1 MKTFWQL
8 ILELTA
14 YQKLERDSWNK
25 AAARKTAL
33 PKPTAKTSLPWA
45 QRNDATGWYHPTQK
59 SFLFAWSNK
68 TYHITQIV
76 KSPQVFGVTTADIT
90 KALNKFGKSFCKK
103 SKDPAKC
110 VENLLV
116 GQYERLVA
124 GEIDTLTE
132 VTDLALDKGWAMVTI
147 SSTEIVIRANRTDT
161 HKGAV
166 REILEVGA
174 MQGKTI
180 RIRNE
185 KNHSKDLTFV
195 FIESAEKFLHS

>member
-14 YQKLERDSWNK
+14 YQKIERDSWNK
-25 AAARKTAL
+25 AAARKTAP
-33 PKPTAKTSLPWA
+33 PKPTAKTSLPWG
-45 QRNDATGWYHPTQK
+45 QRNDATGFYHPTQK
-59 SFLFAWSNK
+59 SFLFAWGN
-68 TYHITQIV
+68 TDYHITQIV
-76 KSPQVFGVTTADIT
+76 KSPQVFGVSRADL
-90 KALNKFGKSFCKK
+90 KRVLEKYCKGRK
-103 SKDPAKC
+103 SKDIAGC
-110 VENLLV
+110 AAAHERSLL
-116 GQYERLVA
+116 L
-124 GEIDTLTE
+124 GEIDQLPE
-132 VTDLALDKGWAMVTI
+132 ITDLILDKSWAMVTI

-161 HKGAV
+161 HKAAV

>member
-8 ILELTA
+8 IIELTA

-25 AAARKTAL
+25 AAARKTAP

-90 KALNKFGKSFCKK
+90 KALNKFGKSFCKN

-116 GQYERLVA
+116 GQFERLVA

>member
-45 QRNDATGWYHPTQK
+45 QRNDATGFYHPTQK
-59 SFLFAWSNK
+59 SFLFAWGN
-68 TYHITQIV
+68 TDYHITQIV
-76 KSPQVFGVTTADIT
+76 KSPQVFGVSRADLKT
-90 KALNKFGKSFCKK
+90 VLEKYCKGRK
-103 SKDPAKC
+103 SKDIAGC
-110 VENLLV
+110 ASAHERSLL
-116 GQYERLVA
+116 L
-124 GEIDTLTE
+124 GEIDQLSE
-132 VTDLALDKGWAMVTI
+132 ITDIILDKGWAMVTI
-147 SSTEIVIRANRTDT
+147 SSTEIVVRANRTDT

>member
-33 PKPTAKTSLPWA
+33 PKLAVKTSLPWG
-45 QRNDATGWYHPTQK
+45 QRNDATGFYHPTQK
-59 SFLFAWSNK
+59 SFLFAWGN
-68 TYHITQIV
+68 TDYHITQIV
-76 KSPQVFGVTTADIT
+76 KSPQVFGVSRADLKT
-90 KALNKFGKSFCKK
+90 VLEKYCKGRK
-103 SKDPAKC
+103 SKDIAGC
-110 VENLLV
+110 AAAHERSLL
-116 GQYERLVA
+116 L
-124 GEIDTLTE
+124 GEIDQLSE
-132 VTDLALDKGWAMVTI
+132 ITDIILDKGWAMVTI

>member
-14 YQKLERDSWNK
+14 YQKLEKDSWAK
-25 AAARKTAL
+25 AATRKVAL
-33 PKPTAKTSLPWA
+33 PKPTVKTSLPWG

-76 KSPQVFGVTTADIT
+76 KTPQVFGITTADL
-90 KALNKFGKSFCKK
+90 KKVLEKYCKGKK
-103 SKDPAKC
+103 SKDIAGC
-110 VENLLV
+110 AAAHERSLL
-116 GQYERLVA
+116 L
-124 GEIDTLTE
+124 GEIDTLAE
-132 VTDLALDKGWAMVTI
+132 VTDLALDKGWAMVSI

-161 HKGAV
+161 HKAAV

-195 FIESAEKFLHS
+195 FVESAEKFLHS

>member
-1 MKTFWQL
+1 MKTYAQL

-14 YQKLERDSWNK
+14 YQRLERDSWAK
-25 AAARKTAL
+25 AAARKAAL
-33 PKPTAKTSLPWA
+33 PKSTVKTSLPWA

-90 KALNKFGKSFCKK
+90 KALNKFGKSFCKN

-110 VENLLV
+110 AENLLV
-116 GQYERLVA
+116 GQFEKIVA

-161 HKGAV
+161 HKAAV

-174 MQGKTI
+174 MQGKMI

-185 KNHSKDLTFV
+185 RNPSKDLTFV

>member
-1 MKTFWQL
+1 MKTYAQL
-8 ILELTA
+8 IIELTA
-14 YQKLERDSWNK
+14 YQRLERDSWNK
-25 AAARKTAL
+25 AAARKTTP

-45 QRNDATGWYHPTQK
+45 QRNDATGWYHPTEK

-147 SSTEIVIRANRTDT
+147 SSTEIVIRANKTET
-161 HKGAV
+161 HKAAV

-185 KNHSKDLTFV
+185 RNHSKDLTFV

>member
-25 AAARKTAL
+25 AAARKTAP

-76 KSPQVFGVTTADIT
+76 KSPQVFGVTIADIT
-90 KALNKFGKSFCKK
+90 KALNKFGKSFCKN

-110 VENLLV
+110 AENVLV
-116 GQYERLVA
+116 GQYEKIVA

>member
-1 MKTFWQL
+1 MKTYAQL
-8 ILELTA
+8 IIELTA
-14 YQKLERDSWNK
+14 YQKIERDSWNK
-25 AAARKTAL
+25 AAARKTAP

-76 KSPQVFGVTTADIT
+76 KSPEVFGVTTADIT
-90 KALNKFGKSFCKK
+90 KALNKFGKSFCKN

>member
-14 YQKLERDSWNK
+14 YQKLEKDSWNK
-25 AAARKTAL
+25 AATRKAT
-33 PKPTAKTSLPWA
+33 PSQPTAKTALPWA

-76 KSPQVFGVTTADIT
+76 KSPQVFGVSRADLKT
-90 KALNKFGKSFCKK
+90 VLEKYCKGRK
-103 SKDPAKC
+103 SKDIAGC
-110 VENLLV
+110 AAAHERSLL
-116 GQYERLVA
+116 L
-124 GEIDTLTE
+124 GEIDQLSE
-132 VTDLALDKGWAMVTI
+132 ITDIILDKGWAMVTI

>member
-14 YQKLERDSWNK
+14 YQRLERDSWKK
-25 AAARKTAL
+25 AAARKAAL
-33 PKPTAKTSLPWA
+33 PKLAVKTSLPWG

-76 KSPQVFGVTTADIT
+76 KSPEVFGVTTADIT

-124 GEIDTLTE
+124 GEIDQLSE

>member
-14 YQKLERDSWNK
+14 YQKIERDSWNK

-33 PKPTAKTSLPWA
+33 PKLAVKTSLPWG
-45 QRNDATGWYHPTQK
+45 QRNDATGFYHPTQK
-59 SFLFAWSNK
+59 SFLFAWGN
-68 TYHITQIV
+68 TDYHITQIV
-76 KSPQVFGVTTADIT
+76 KSPQVFGVSRADL
-90 KALNKFGKSFCKK
+90 KRVLEKYCKGRK
-103 SKDPAKC
+103 SKDIAGC
-110 VENLLV
+110 AAAHERSLL
-116 GQYERLVA
+116 L
-124 GEIDTLTE
+124 GEIDQLPE
-132 VTDLALDKGWAMVTI
+132 VTDLILDKGWAMVTI

-161 HKGAV
+161 HKAAV

>member
-14 YQKLERDSWNK
+14 YQKIERDSWNK
-25 AAARKTAL
+25 AAARKTAP
-33 PKPTAKTSLPWA
+33 PKPTAKTSLPWG
-45 QRNDATGWYHPTQK
+45 QRNDATGFYHPTQK
-59 SFLFAWSNK
+59 SFLFAWGN
-68 TYHITQIV
+68 TDYHITQIV
-76 KSPQVFGVTTADIT
+76 KSPQVFGVSRADL
-90 KALNKFGKSFCKK
+90 KRVLEKYCKGRK
-103 SKDPAKC
+103 SKDIAGC
-110 VENLLV
+110 AAAHERSLL
-116 GQYERLVA
+116 L
-124 GEIDTLTE
+124 GEIDQLPE
-132 VTDLALDKGWAMVTI
+132 ITDLILDKGWAMVTI
-147 SSTEIVIRANRTDT
+147 SSTEIVIRANKTDT
-161 HKGAV
+161 HKAAV

>member
-1 MKTFWQL
+1 MKTYTQF

-14 YQKLERDSWNK
+14 YQRLERASWKK
-25 AAARKTAL
+25 ASERKTAA
-33 PKPTAKTSLPWA
+33 PKPTAKTSLPWGKRGNEA
-45 QRNDATGWYHPTQK
+45 AGWYHPTEK
-59 SFLFAWSNK
+59 SFLFKWSSSN
-68 TYHITQIV
+68 YHITQIV
-76 KSPQVFGVTTADIT
+76 KNPSAFGLTTADIT

-132 VTDLALDKGWAMVTI
+132 VTDLALDKGWAMVNI
-147 SSTEIVIRANRTDT
+147 DNEIVIRANRTET
-161 HKGAV
+161 HKAAV
-166 REILEVGA
+166 REIIENGD

-185 KNHSKDLTFV
+185 RNPSKDLTFV